1 MRTKNIALV
10 GILLLLLVVA
20 IFALVLT
27 RSNNNLVFFVENY
40 IHPVKSELNK
50 QLTYPLPNIEGLENA
65 GDMIVQGEHE
75 KTFSTNIMT
84 KYVSE
89 ALDVHVV
96 EVYKNTQNKDTGNFI
111 RLVGSTCFVKNGYP
125 PLSIDSPILNVDFR
139 TGDPTDIYSAMAF
152 HVPLATK
159 TQRFDFF
166 ECLKGKALNE
176 GVELKEG
183 PTAGRLPDFWGNI
196 LRGRW
201 DGVDL
206 SMMQKLRD
214 HAWSCYKEITEQTDA
229 VIPFD
234 YKPAQDLLVFQQAE
248 SEHHTF
254 AKFGLSVPVEVQ
266 GAFFRAMFPAP
277 IE

>member
-1 MRTKNIALV
+1 MNEKDFVINYLQPSDSKLDRT
-10 GILLLLLVVA
+10 
-20 IFALVLT
+20 F
-27 RSNNNLVFFVENY
+27 
-40 IHPVKSELNK
+40 
-50 QLTYPLPNIEGLENA
+50 TYPLPNIEGLKNA

-84 KYVSE
+84 KHVSE
-89 ALDVHVV
+89 TLDVNVV

-111 RLVGSTCFVKNGYP
+111 RLVGSTCFVKNRYP
-125 PLSIDSPILNVDFR
+125 PLFIDSPILNLDFR
-139 TGDPTDIYSAMAF
+139 TGNPTDINTTMVF
-152 HVPLATK
+152 HMPLATK

-176 GVELKEG
+176 DIELMEIT
-183 PTAGRLPDFWGNI
+183 TAGRLPDFWGNM
-196 LRGRW
+196 LRGGW
-201 DGVDL
+201 NGVDL
-206 SMMQKLRD
+206 KMMQKLRD
-214 HAWSCYKEITEQTDA
+214 HAWNCYEELTEQTDA
-229 VIPFD
+229 VPID
-234 YKPAQDLLVFQQAE
+234 YTPAQELLVFHQAE